1 MGAGGMFLPG
11 LKSYALSKS
20 TQDISANDQ
29 INIGSIGING
39 MGWGNTL
46 KAIEVPGVNLVAV
59 CYVDQNVIQKKL
71 NHKAVAPIKD
81 KIKIYDDYRK
91 MLE

>member
-1 MGAGGMFLPG
+1 MFLPG

-39 MGWGNTL
+39 MGWANTL
-46 KAIEVPGVNLVAV
+46 KANSSRSKPCGSL
-59 CYVDQNVIQKKL
+59 
-71 NHKAVAPIKD
+71 
-81 KIKIYDDYRK
+81 
-91 MLE
+91 

>member
-1 MGAGGMFLPG
+1 MILLNIMGVFFNKNVWFLLYWFGNQYPMNRKTFIKNTTMMGAGGMFLPG

-46 KAIEVPGVNLVAV
+46 KAI
-59 CYVDQNVIQKKL
+59 
-71 NHKAVAPIKD
+71 
-81 KIKIYDDYRK
+81 
-91 MLE
+91 